1 MGLGPSEQTTMSIYG
16 AFNISGSGLQA
27 QRVRMDAISANL
39 ANQRSPGFERIEV
52 NFAPGDP
59 VAGSPLGVHVSKI
72 DRVPSFREE
81 YQQVERGSEADLA
94 DGVHDGMGKLPD
106 INYTTEMVNGI
117 EALRA
122 YEANIQAL
130 ETTRSMIDSAIR
142 VLA

>member
-1 MGLGPSEQTTMSIYG
+1 MSIYG
-16 AFNISGSGLQA
+16 AFDISGSGLQA

-39 ANQRSPGFERIEV
+39 ANQDTPGYRMVQV
-52 NFAPGDP
+52 NFASGDA
-59 VAGSPLGVHVSKI
+59 AGTDPLGVHVSSV
-72 DRVPSFREE
+72 DRLDDFVPEL
-81 YQQVERGSEADLA
+81 VPLGSPKDLA
-94 DGVHDGMGKLPD
+94 GDGIADGIAQMPAFD
-106 INYTTEMVNGI
+106 YTVAMANGI